1 MLNFFK
7 KFIFILGKEHKLITF
22 FVICLMLFG
31 TLVEVAS
38 LGMVIPLVSSLNDPS
53 YLEDIFFLNYFNSE
67 NKLLVLFLFII
78 LIFLFKTFFFV
89 VLNWFQSKLNFLIQ
103 RRIASKLFSIYL
115 SKKYSFFINT
125 PSSKIIRNIVTE
137 TAQIT
142 ENTIKSFMIL
152 LTDTMVGFG
161 ILLFLLYIEPLGT
174 IFSISILIAVFFI
187 FNKNVSKIT
196 KKLGDKRLDFEN
208 RIIKNV
214 QEAIG
219 GIKEIKLY
227 NLEDRIYYN
236 FMENNIAT
244 TNVKSY
250 QDFILSLP
258 RLLAELTGI
267 IVLILFIIII
277 SNNND
282 YYSNILPS
290 LALFAAAFFKM
301 IPNINRMQS
310 SLLNIKYTN
319 KTFNDVYNEIK
330 NYSPPIKEDVNKVN
344 FQKKI
349 SLSNIEF
356 SYDKKNLIFTDL
368 NLNLEYGYIYGI
380 SGESG
385 SGKSTLVDL
394 IMGFIM
400 PEKGS
405 IIVDNVDISKNIL
418 AWQKNI
424 AYVPQNIFLNNETL
438 LENIIFSKD
447 EKKIDHNLLNEI
459 IKKCQLNEFINS
471 LPNGINSKVGE
482 LGNRLSGG
490 QKQRIGIAR
499 SLYRNS
505 SLLILDESTNSLDKN
520 TEDKIIDIIFNLKNK
535 VTVILISHDLNLIK
549 KCDKIINIKN
559 NKVEIVDE

>member
-1 MLNFFK
+1 
-7 KFIFILGKEHKLITF
+7 
-22 FVICLMLFG
+22 
-31 TLVEVAS
+31 
-38 LGMVIPLVSSLNDPS
+38 
-53 YLEDIFFLNYFNSE
+53 
-67 NKLLVLFLFII
+67 
-78 LIFLFKTFFFV
+78 
-89 VLNWFQSKLNFLIQ
+89 
-103 RRIASKLFSIYL
+103 
-115 SKKYSFFINT
+115 
-125 PSSKIIRNIVTE
+125 
-137 TAQIT
+137 
-142 ENTIKSFMIL
+142 
-152 LTDTMVGFG
+152 
-161 ILLFLLYIEPLGT
+161 
-174 IFSISILIAVFFI
+174 
-187 FNKNVSKIT
+187 
-196 KKLGDKRLDFEN
+196 
-208 RIIKNV
+208 
-214 QEAIG
+214 
-219 GIKEIKLY
+219 
-227 NLEDRIYYN
+227 
-236 FMENNIAT
+236 MENNIET

-277 SNNND
+277 SNNNN

-330 NYSPPIKEDVNKVN
+330 NYSAPIKEDVNKIN

-356 SYDKKNLIFTDL
+356 SYEKKNLIFTDL

-394 IMGFIM
+394 IMGFNV

-447 EKKIDHNLLNEI
+447 EKKIDHKLLNEI
-459 IKKCQLNEFINS
+459 IEKCQLNEFINS
-471 LPNGINSKVGE
+471 LPKGINSKVGE

-535 VTVILISHDLNLIK
+535 VTVILISHDLNIIK